1 MNETKEYLLVELPT
15 EERPRDKLRG
25 FQEMARML
33 GGDAWWVAAGPH
45 LPQDNDLTL
54 TSGEAW
60 SQTVENPGSALQ
72 DRQES
77 EEILVEGPPRS
88 HWPGDIETGKP
99 TMSGLPEP
107 GESEGEDAEI
117 AGREMKLTDRKRLN
131 RQLVNWPSVG
141 STLEHLVCEVMD
153 QRELTADIPIPDG
166 HTISEA
172 VPGLLEKSE
181 MTLSE
186 ENIKN
191 TGLMEE
197 LLNMQ
202 DNLARSLLGR
212 LETEERKALECYVS
226 QLVVQQAISM
236 LKDHGSHPP
245 GAPEG
250 MER

>member
-1 MNETKEYLLVELPT
+1 MSETKEYLLVELPI
-15 EERPRDKLRG
+15 EGRLGGKLRG

-33 GGDAWWVAAGPH
+33 GGDAWWIAADPHPPHWVAAEDP
-45 LPQDNDLTL
+45 
-54 TSGEAW
+54 A
-60 SQTVENPGSALQ
+60 
-72 DRQES
+72 
-77 EEILVEGPPRS
+77 RS
-88 HWPGDIETGKP
+88 HWAGDMELGGP
-99 TMSGLPEP
+99 TTSGLPEP
-107 GESEGEDAEI
+107 GESEEEDAEI
-117 AGREMKLTDRKRLN
+117 AGREMKLTDKERLD

-141 STLEHLVCEVMD
+141 STLEQLVCEVMD

-197 LLNMQ
+197 LLNTQ
-202 DNLARSLLGR
+202 EDLARSLLGR
-212 LETEERKALECYVS
+212 LEMEERGALERYVS

-236 LKDHGSHPP
+236 LKDNGSHPP

-250 MER
+250 MEP